1 MHTNVNSYNTY
12 FHYTKIKTKLLRA
25 MEAYVHEKSYKE
37 ARRNIRFLRSCNT
50 RVTKTTDEVLSKIRV
65 CYDIFYPT

>member
-1 MHTNVNSYNTY
+1 
-12 FHYTKIKTKLLRA
+12 
-25 MEAYVHEKSYKE
+25 MEAYVHEKSYKK
-37 ARRNIRFLRSCNT
+37 ARRNIRFLQSRNT